1 MHHKKR
7 ITFVFNR
14 TGILVIVKLEIF
26 FFFLYRINSYTVNIN
41 STCHVIE
48 IFRSISI

>member
-26 FFFLYRINSYTVNIN
+26 FFFYIGLTA
-41 STCHVIE
+41 TQ
-48 IFRSISI
+48 SI